1 MNFNNVLSLESDK
14 SINYVLRETQTQN
27 IWGIGKQ
34 LANFLSINNVNNAFQ
49 LKELNQN
56 FARKKK
62 GLFLQ
67 RSILELNGIKCIDI
81 ENNLSEKKSIC
92 VSRSFG
98 KKLNCYEDIKSALI
112 VYTQKATSKM
122 RSYNFFVDL

>member
-34 LANFLSINNVNNAFQ
+34 LANFLSINNVNNAFSTQ
-49 LKELNQN
+49 RTKSKFCKE
-56 FARKKK
+56 KK

-67 RSILELNGIKCIDI
+67 EVSS
-81 ENNLSEKKSIC
+81 NLT
-92 VSRSFG
+92 
-98 KKLNCYEDIKSALI
+98 A
-112 VYTQKATSKM
+112 
-122 RSYNFFVDL
+122 

>member
-34 LANFLSINNVNNAFQ
+34 LANFLLINNVNNAFQ

-81 ENNLSEKKSIC
+81 ENNLSEKNQYVFQDHLEKNSI
-92 VSRSFG
+92 VM
-98 KKLNCYEDIKSALI
+98 KI
-112 VYTQKATSKM
+112 
-122 RSYNFFVDL
+122 

>member
-56 FARKKK
+56 FARKK
-62 GLFLQ
+62 GSFFT
-67 RSILELNGIKCIDI
+67 
-81 ENNLSEKKSIC
+81 KKYP
-92 VSRSFG
+92 R
-98 KKLNCYEDIKSALI
+98 
-112 VYTQKATSKM
+112 T
-122 RSYNFFVDL
+122 

>member
-62 GLFLQ
+62 RVFFYKEV
-67 RSILELNGIKCIDI
+67 SS
-81 ENNLSEKKSIC
+81 NLT
-92 VSRSFG
+92 
-98 KKLNCYEDIKSALI
+98 A
-112 VYTQKATSKM
+112 
-122 RSYNFFVDL
+122 